1 MSGSPCSRSPWQQGL
16 KERDQINV
24 ECIVQLTH
32 IVGSGVKM
40 GNCHRGIV
48 FKLIS
53 QLLPGRCHRFAMAAP
68 WRVELD
74 ERIALILEH
83 QLVEVLANQCDKITC
98 EDTTLVNR

>member
-1 MSGSPCSRSPWQQGL
+1 MSESRCSRSPWQLGL
-16 KERDQINV
+16 KERDQIIV
-24 ECIVQLTH
+24 ECVVQLTH
-32 IVGSGVKM
+32 IIGSGVKM
-40 GNCHRGIV
+40 GNGHRGIV

-83 QLVEVLANQCDKITC
+83 QLVEVLANKCDQITC
-98 EDTTLVNR
+98 EDKTLVIR